1 MAKRT
6 PTTKA
11 ATTFDEHAADPEAER
26 IEKIT
31 EQVTEVKD
39 KLAANPNLGIEPGS
53 PEFDWQAEYPGED
66 VFVYTAS
73 NGVTVGLARCA
84 GARKPKPGFLRQLR
98 KAPYME
104 QLWTMLEIVASP
116 AALAVSDDFEDEE
129 YGQMFEAWSEWSKTA
144 VGESS
149 R

>member
-1 MAKRT
+1 MAKRP
-6 PTTKA
+6 PTIKP
-11 ATTFDEHAADPEAER
+11 ATTFDEHAADPAAEAPVVDDDAPR
-26 IEKIT
+26 GKRPA
-31 EQVTEVKD
+31 D
-39 KLAANPNLGIEPGS
+39 PNKGIAPGS

-129 YGQMFEAWSEWSKTA
+129 YGQMFEAWSEWSKTP